1 LKVVEKIKKKKK
13 MSVVPAWKARQQ
25 EQEREREAKR
35 KAEDEARQRKLAELN
50 PNENST
56 SRRSQICQKCKFK
69 DPQQSKFCT
78 SCGALLETESENH
91 TSSSTTSPTTSSS
104 SPSSTTKVRPVP
116 PTPATNGRPLPV
128 ATRSRTS
135 TPSAST
141 GATNTTTSPSVAPLP
156 RQRSLPP
163 ITTSTTTLDSEASRR
178 AKKQIVQLRK
188 LGDAKLTKK
197 RMFPSGFLELEAVV
211 PRGLVQAG
219 DTISVGVVVQNKSVR
234 DVVGVRVRLEQQT
247 LIATASGGYELH
259 DTITWRTFE
268 ESAPVPAQSSS
279 EVVVSCAIPR
289 HTPPS
294 GSRQATDS
302 NVDGRAA
309 WFVYKLIVSTE
320 AHWVANPR
328 VLFDVELRG
337 HPSVQPVGPGAHVP
351 GSGAT
356 TQDATSAAPAEAASG
371 RTRLTHSRR
380 DMNKGSTIDMHCVGC
395 GDRSLARICAR
406 CFGAGRAAAFCAEC
420 GQVFTDD
427 RGNAVECGKCG
438 TPRGVLPPG
447 APLRPVSPPPNA
459 PPEPLPRRAGTEKYS
474 NRAKSPPLT
483 PGMSPSVAD
492 VPLSPR
498 GTFIS
503 KPTGVQRNPDAVKAM
518 LAAAGVNS
526 SIVDSGL
533 SSVSAPTDVQRNPEA
548 VRAMLAAAGVDPA
561 VVDHGRAPALSH
573 SFSKPSG
580 FQRNPEAVKALLVAA
595 GVDTAVVQTVPSS
608 PAAAPAPLVR
618 PLSAKQLPQ
627 IPVSKPATNTAA
639 TGGGGAAS
647 VRPKLCMICQQRPTA
662 ARVARHGKE
671 LYLCRECTLEQR
683 EKFKA
688 RGTINIGASP
698 VRKGPRPPADPKP
711 SMRSPPAPSSP
722 RRTNQYVDLELLPA
736 PTAEQLERL
745 AEEEMQQLHHQQ
757 STGGGDGEVEVS
769 AVDVVGKC
777 VALFEFVAEH
787 ESELALNE
795 GDQVNITCFVDDE
808 WLEGF
813 IDDKNGVRGGL
824 FPKAYVREIAF

>member
-1 LKVVEKIKKKKK
+1 
-13 MSVVPAWKARQQ
+13 M
-25 EQEREREAKR
+25 
-35 KAEDEARQRKLAELN
+35 
-50 PNENST
+50 
-56 SRRSQICQKCKFK
+56 
-69 DPQQSKFCT
+69 
-78 SCGALLETESENH
+78 
-91 TSSSTTSPTTSSS
+91 
-104 SPSSTTKVRPVP
+104 
-116 PTPATNGRPLPV
+116 
-128 ATRSRTS
+128 
-135 TPSAST
+135 
-141 GATNTTTSPSVAPLP
+141 
-156 RQRSLPP
+156 
-163 ITTSTTTLDSEASRR
+163 
-178 AKKQIVQLRK
+178 
-188 LGDAKLTKK
+188 
-197 RMFPSGFLELEAVV
+197 
-211 PRGLVQAG
+211 PRGVVQAG
-219 DTISVGVVVQNKSVR
+219 DVISVGVVVHNKSVR
-234 DVVGVRVRLEQQT
+234 TVVGVRVRLEQQT
-247 LIATASGGYELH
+247 LVAAASGAYELH
-259 DTITWRTFE
+259 DTTTWRTFV
-268 ESAPVPAQSSS
+268 ESAPVPAQSSF

-294 GSRQATDS
+294 GSRQATES

-309 WFVYKLIVSTE
+309 WFVYKLIVSTQ

-337 HPSVQPVGPGAHVP
+337 HPSVPPVGPGAHVP
-351 GSGAT
+351 GAGVATTTATPTTTTTTT
-356 TQDATSAAPAEAASG
+356 TQDVSG

-406 CFGAGRAAAFCAEC
+406 CFGAGRAATFCAEC

-427 RGNAVECGKCG
+427 RGNAVDCGKCG

-447 APLRPVSPPPNA
+447 APLRPVSPPPT
-459 PPEPLPRRAGTEKYS
+459 PVHGQPEPLPRRAGTEKYS

-483 PGMSPSVAD
+483 PGMSPSVAVAD
-492 VPLSPR
+492 VPLSQR

-518 LAAAGVNS
+518 LAAAGVDS
-526 SIVDSGL
+526 SIVESGL

-561 VVDHGRAPALSH
+561 VVDQGRAPALSH

-595 GVDTAVVQTVPSS
+595 GVDAAVVQAVPSS
-608 PAAAPAPLVR
+608 PAPAPLVR

-627 IPVSKPATNTAA
+627 IPVSKPAASGA
-639 TGGGGAAS
+639 GGGGGAPAS

-711 SMRSPPAPSSP
+711 SVRSPPAPSSP

-745 AEEEMQQLHHQQ
+745 AEEEQQQQQQMQQLQ
-757 STGGGDGEVEVS
+757 SNEGEVEVS

-787 ESELALNE
+787 ESELALKE
-795 GDQVNITCFVDDE
+795 GDEVNVTCFVDEE